1 MNKSIL
7 IIDDN
12 EIQARELCK
21 ALQKKLPE
29 WSFSYAYEES
39 DIKAKVITRFYSIA
53 ILDLRMDKYEIDGFA
68 AMDNIMSINPFAK
81 IIIVS
86 AYLGEYMPKLSKNTA
101 LSKGAILAWSE
112 KKAYEQWIPELAT
125 IINDYYSRDI
135 NPIAVQIL
143 EDMFAKA
150 KNEPD
155 KVRKGKMFEEF
166 VVGLFRQMGFAHIGT
181 RVKDE
186 ASNEIDIIVRN
197 DISDTFFSKY
207 GRYIFVEC
215 KNKPEDGFS
224 KNDFIVFHKKISSS
238 KGDSNLGVVFTTGYI
253 KRTVKL
259 EALKES
265 CNDVK
270 IIYLSSGEIARL
282 IHTPDMLDEFKEIMD
297 EQVA

>member
-7 IIDDN
+7 IIDDD
-12 EIQARELCK
+12 ETQARELCK
-21 ALQKKLPE
+21 ALQNKLPE
-29 WSFSYAYEES
+29 CSFSYAFEES
-39 DIKAKVITRFYSIA
+39 DIMAKVITQFYSIA
-53 ILDLRMDKYEIDGFA
+53 IVDLRMDKYEIDGFA
-68 AMDNIMSINPFAK
+68 VMDQIMTANPYAK
-81 IIIVS
+81 ILVIS
-86 AYLGEYMPKLSKNTA
+86 AYLGEFMPRLSEYMA
-101 LSKGAILAWSE
+101 KGILLGWSD
-112 KKAYEQWIPELAT
+112 KKEYDEWIPELTT
-125 IINDYYSRDI
+125 IVSDYYSKDI
-135 NPIAVQIL
+135 NPVAVQIL
-143 EDMFAKA
+143 EDMYAAA

-155 KVRKGKMFEEF
+155 AVKKGKMFEEF

-197 DISDTFFSKY
+197 DINDPFFSKY
-207 GRYIFVEC
+207 GRYIFAEC

-224 KNDFIVFHKKISSS
+224 KNDFIVFHKKVSSS
-238 KGDSNLGVVFTTGYI
+238 NGDSNLGVVFTTGHI
-253 KRTVKL
+253 KRTVYL

-265 CNDVK
+265 GNDVK